1 MRLLLDTHILLWAL
15 ADARRL
21 GHRGRE
27 LIDASE
33 AYVSAA
39 SIWEVSIKAALGK
52 LQASPRILTDALAPA
67 GYRTLSVTP
76 EHAAQVHLLEP
87 LHRDP
92 FDRMLIAQ
100 ARAEGM
106 SLLTD
111 DEALSIYGPCIQLLP
126 R

>member
-1 MRLLLDTHILLWAL
+1 
-15 ADARRL
+15 
-21 GHRGRE
+21 
-27 LIDASE
+27 
-33 AYVSAA
+33 V
-39 SIWEVSIKAALGK
+39 
-52 LQASPRILTDALAPA
+52 
-67 GYRTLSVTP
+67 P
-76 EHAAQVHLLEP
+76 EHSAQVHLLEP

-111 DEALSIYGPCIQLLP
+111 DEALSVYGPCIQLLP